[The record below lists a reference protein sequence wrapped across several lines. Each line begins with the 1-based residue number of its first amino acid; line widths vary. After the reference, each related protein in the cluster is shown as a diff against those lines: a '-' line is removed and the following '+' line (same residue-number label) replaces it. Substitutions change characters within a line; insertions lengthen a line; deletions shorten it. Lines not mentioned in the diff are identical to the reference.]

1 MGRPFLTKNSCVLL
15 MPNNS
20 ITAVDG
26 VKVGH
31 AQDERARTGC
41 TVVLLQPE
49 ADVACEARGGWPGTY
64 DTHSIDIGK
73 TYVKKHAIF
82 LTGGDVFGFDS
93 AVGIRR
99 FLVERELAMPTGAGK
114 VPGIVGAN
122 IWDLEFATIQSAKY
136 AELGYSACENASSAP
151 VVEGNVGAGIGA
163 TVGKLR
169 GLDFA
174 CKGGCGSAVMRFP
187 NDIVVGALIITN
199 SVGNIYDLDAGGR
212 TVAGTRTRE
221 GKFIEF
227 DDIIA
232 DYMKSEIPPSKTTI
246 GIVATNLDL
255 SHEHLIRVAQM
266 ANDGL
271 AMSIRPIHM
280 SRDGDT
286 LFALSTARIG
296 GMRESKRMV
305 DIVGYAASR
314 CVSRAVVR
322 SVKAARSL
330 AGIPSCDGKA

>member
-1 MGRPFLTKNSCVLL
+1 MLT
-15 MPNNS
+15 NNTL
-20 ITAVDG
+20 TAVDG

-31 AQDERARTGC
+31 AHDDRARTGC

-49 ADVACEARGGWPGTY
+49 ADVACDARGGWPGTY

-73 TYVKKHAIF
+73 TYVKKHAVF
-82 LTGGDVFGFDS
+82 LTGGDVFGLDS

-99 FLVERELAMPTGAGK
+99 FLIEREFAMRTGAGN

-122 IWDLEFATIQSAKY
+122 IWDLEFATVQMAKY
-136 AELGYSACENASSAP
+136 DELGYSACENASSAP
-151 VVEGNVGAGIGA
+151 VVEGNVGAGMGA
-163 TVGKLR
+163 TVGKLK
-169 GLDFA
+169 GLEFA
-174 CKGGCGSAVMRFP
+174 CKGGCGSAIMRLP
-187 NDIVVGALIITN
+187 NDIVVGALIVTN
-199 SVGNIYDLDAGGR
+199 SVGNIYDLDAEGR
-212 TVAGTRTRE
+212 TLAGTRTPE
-221 GKFIEF
+221 GNFIEF
-227 DDIIA
+227 DEIIT
-232 DYMKSEIPPSKTTI
+232 DYVQSEIPRSKTTI
-246 GIVATNLDL
+246 GVVATNLDL
-255 SHEHLIRVAQM
+255 SHENVIRVAQM

-286 LFALSTARIG
+286 LFAVSTGRIG

-305 DIVGYAASR
+305 DVVGYAASR

-330 AGIPSCDGKA
+330 SGIPGLNANP